1 MDLQGTWRAGRW
13 EAVVLGKRA
22 VLKEVALRMVGWDLE
37 VPGLWKKEAERQ
49 AELEGR
55 TVEKPVVELEAEW
68 GQWRRKV
75 GQHFGKAAGQVVE
88 LCSITEEEPELQLQQ
103 AEAVREQWK
112 RVGK

>member
-1 MDLQGTWRAGRW
+1 MDLQGTCRAGRW

-22 VLKEVALRMVGWDLE
+22 VLKEVGLRMIGWDLE

-49 AELEGR
+49 VELERR

-75 GQHFGKAAGQVVE
+75 GQHLGKAAGQVAE
-88 LCSITEEEPELQLQQ
+88 LHSMTEDEPELQLQ
-103 AEAVREQWK
+103 
-112 RVGK
+112 